1 MASVIETP
9 PHTDKNRTFAALADA
24 QYRRLFAAGTVA
36 FLATQALVVARGW
49 LASELTGNNTGL
61 GGVYLVFGAGML
73 LATPIGGILADRLP
87 RRNMLAGTYLLIA
100 AVSLWMGLGIQFEFV
115 TYWMALVA
123 AGLQAVAFAFMVPAR
138 MSMTIDLV
146 GRDLLTNAVVLGQ
159 MSMNATRVVGPS
171 LAGLGIGIAWFGLA
185 GVYFATVVLMLLA
198 LATVFTLPAGERR
211 SEASQRSPWADYVDV
226 VRYVGER
233 RELRRLLTT
242 SFVVLMVGFPYLAF
256 LPRVSVEMFDS
267 GASGYGVLSA
277 VSAIGAVGV
286 SFLLARRSAVDE
298 IRGLQTGL
306 GLAFGLSVIAL
317 GASPNFVTALVVLF
331 VVGATSSGFQS
342 MNNALVLALSHS
354 TYHGRVM
361 SLMML
366 AFGGFGLAAL
376 PLGLLADAV
385 GLPVALMTMGAITT
399 GAMITSVASSR
410 RETDTP
416 VSASA

>member
-1 MASVIETP
+1 MTATTVSEGTAA
-9 PHTDKNRTFAALADA
+9 RSGTFASLADA

-73 LATPIGGILADRLP
+73 LATPVGGVLADRLP
-87 RRNMLAGTYLLIA
+87 RRNLLAGTYLLIA
-100 AVSLWMGLGIQFEFV
+100 VVSLWMGLGIEFGFV
-115 TYWMALVA
+115 RYWMALVA

-185 GVYFATVVLMLLA
+185 GVYFATVVLMVLA
-198 LATVFTLPAGERR
+198 LAMVLSLPAGADRNAP
-211 SEASQRSPWADYVDV
+211 SGRSPWADYADV
-226 VRYVGER
+226 VRYVSQR
-233 RELRRLLTT
+233 PELRRLLFT

-256 LPRVSVEMFDS
+256 LPRVSVEMFDA

-277 VSAIGAVGV
+277 VSALGAVGV
-286 SFLLARRSAVDE
+286 SFLLARRSAIEELRAV
-298 IRGLQTGL
+298 QTGL
-306 GLAFGLSVIAL
+306 GITFGISVIGLGLSPSFGVAL
-317 GASPNFVTALVVLF
+317 IVLV
-331 VVGATSSGFQS
+331 VVGAASSGFQS
-342 MNNALVLALSHS
+342 MNNALMLALSDS
-354 TYHGRVM
+354 EYHGRVM

-376 PLGLLADAV
+376 PLGILADAA
-385 GLPVALMTMGAITT
+385 GLPETLMVMGVITT
-399 GAMITSVASSR
+399 AAMIVAVASTR
-410 RETDTP
+410 RQRPE
-416 VSASA
+416 S